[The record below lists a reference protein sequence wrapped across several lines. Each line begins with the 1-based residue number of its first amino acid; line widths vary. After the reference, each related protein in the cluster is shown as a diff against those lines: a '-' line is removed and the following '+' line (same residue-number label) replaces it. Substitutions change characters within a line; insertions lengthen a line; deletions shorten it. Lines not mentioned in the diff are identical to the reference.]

1 METPL
6 FQNVRGFNYSDF
18 DRMKTMIA
26 NHEKEKRQMQERF
39 DRKLEEAKEE
49 TELQVRRKMVME
61 LQARQA
67 NGESESSQ
75 VVAMV
80 EGMKRNYEMMMKS
93 LAEAQRAKEEEFEG
107 ATLRL
112 KKQINDLEEE
122 NLRLSMRVAALTSA
136 CEVWA

>member
-80 EGMKRNYEMMMKS
+80 EGM
-93 LAEAQRAKEEEFEG
+93 
-107 ATLRL
+107 
-112 KKQINDLEEE
+112 
-122 NLRLSMRVAALTSA
+122 
-136 CEVWA
+136 

>member
-80 EGMKRNYEMMMKS
+80 EGMKRNYEMMMKRRRRS
-93 LAEAQRAKEEEFEG
+93 SRA
-107 ATLRL
+107 RRC
-112 KKQINDLEEE
+112 D
-122 NLRLSMRVAALTSA
+122 
-136 CEVWA
+136 

>member
-39 DRKLEEAKEE
+39 DRKLE